1 MKRHIKTF
9 YTTTALCV
17 GLLCGSF
24 LCTSCEDEKTVDS
37 YLELEDEYQTTF
49 SPTADEAEYRITV
62 RSNRPWQVVKKDSD
76 ADWVRPFP
84 DEGEADG
91 IFTLYV
97 DENPTFET
105 RRTELALVV
114 DGEEYPVLLT
124 VDQEAAVPHIN
135 VGDGSG
141 TVSIAAAASTFTLT
155 SSANVEWTCMIDEA
169 SASWLTYNGI
179 DEDGVLSF
187 TVAENRGVERTGI
200 IPPQESLSQG
210 GYGRVFPVEQTTFA
224 QFVQALKQTLHTER
238 VFAYG
243 EERAVR
249 CVASFCGAGA
259 DASAIAAAKRGG
271 AQVLVSADIKHN
283 HICDAL
289 ESGLCVVQLTH
300 YASENYGFEKIY
312 ANLRDKLGVPCALY
326 RDAQML

>member
-1 MKRHIKTF
+1 MKLKEI
-9 YTTTALCV
+9 YAEIDALYPKR
-17 GLLCGSF
+17 LS
-24 LCTSCEDEKTVDS
+24 
-37 YLELEDEYQTTF
+37 DEYVSAYGGRDNSGILIDAGKEITGALF
-49 SPTADEAEYRITV
+49 SLDFSMGALDAAQAAGANLIVTHHPAIYDPVYRLTAD
-62 RSNRPWQVVKKDSD
+62 D
-76 ADWVRPFP
+76 ARGARLLRAV
-84 DEGEADG
+84 EQG
-91 IFTLYV
+91 IGVISMHLNFDV
-97 DENPTFET
+97 
-105 RRTELALVV
+105 A
-114 DGEEYPVLLT
+114 
-124 VDQEAAVPHIN
+124 
-135 VGDGSG
+135 SG
-141 TVSIAAAASTFTLT
+141 
-155 SSANVEWTCMIDEA
+155 
-169 SASWLTYNGI
+169 GI
-179 DEDGVLSF
+179 DEHLARALG
-187 TVAENRGVERTGI
+187 GTGI